1 MYTDNPPPPATP
13 FDMFST
19 HTIFARN
26 VQNVNTVIT
35 NADSQNKIMI
45 DYYEKLA
52 TYVRTIRTLLNQY
65 AQAEFYTVANILTQ
79 TVYKKMSVEL
89 NALAMNSSKYANY
102 ETLRLGTVSALEGL
116 YQSILQYATLVD
128 TEYQLEKALEYKVI
142 LNDPVKLNEY
152 IEKLKGRRYL
162 FNPEPVTVVPATVK
176 PEYLQY
182 IKLYGYPKGGVF
194 DMDKLARILK
204 DLGMT

>member
-1 MYTDNPPPPATP
+1 
-13 FDMFST
+13 
-19 HTIFARN
+19 
-26 VQNVNTVIT
+26 VQNVNTLIT
-35 NADSQNKIMI
+35 NADAQNKIMI
-45 DYYEKLA
+45 DYYAKLA

-79 TVYKKMSVEL
+79 TVYQKMSVEL

-162 FNPEPVTVVPATVK
+162 FNPEPVTVTAATVK

-204 DLGMT
+204 DLGMA